1 MDAPRSTGM
10 SGTKTSLLVV
20 MAHPDDESMGNG
32 GMILRH
38 TQAGLPV
45 DLICATRGGAGWG
58 GKPEGRRPEE
68 LPQIRTRELQRA
80 AALLGIRD
88 LVIWDYPDGALA
100 KSDQREIANR
110 IEEEIRQRRPDVVVG
125 WGPDGG
131 YGHPDH
137 IALGACTDAAVA
149 RLKASNQ
156 DQPRAHYHMAI
167 DRPAEAAYRRAFD
180 LVGEDGA
187 GLPLIS
193 FGEDELSVTFVLTEA
208 ELRRKAAAI
217 REHESQ
223 IEAWREEMDR
233 RPQLQ
238 RAVLGHDGYRRV
250 GGPLEKT
257 KREDG
262 LFPELERVT
271 EMSRPG

>member
-1 MDAPRSTGM
+1 MSDSTE
-10 SGTKTSLLVV
+10 TSLLVV

-32 GMILRH
+32 GMIFRH

-68 LPQIRTRELQRA
+68 LPLIRTQELQKA
-80 AALLGIRD
+80 AELLGIRD
-88 LVIWDYPDGALA
+88 LVVWDYPDGALA
-100 KSDQREIANR
+100 TSDQQEIASR
-110 IEEEIRQRRPDVVVG
+110 IEQEIRQRRPDVVVG

-137 IALGACTDAAVA
+137 IALGACTDAAIT
-149 RLKASNQ
+149 RLKANHQ
-156 DQPRAHYHMAI
+156 HRPKAHYHMAI
-167 DRPAEAAYRRAFD
+167 DRPTEAAYRRAFD

-193 FGEDELSVTFVLTEA
+193 FDDDELSVTFVLTEA

-233 RPQLQ
+233 RLEVQ
-238 RAVLGHDGYRRV
+238 RAVLGHDGYRRA
-250 GGPLEKT
+250 GGPYERAERK
-257 KREDG
+257 DG

-271 EMSRPG
+271 EMTKPA